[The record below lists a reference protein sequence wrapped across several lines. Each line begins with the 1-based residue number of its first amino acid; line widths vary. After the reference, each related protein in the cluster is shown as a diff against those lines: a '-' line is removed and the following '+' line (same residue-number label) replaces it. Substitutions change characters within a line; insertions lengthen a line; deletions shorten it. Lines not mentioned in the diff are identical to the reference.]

1 MDKSRESP
9 KPYMVTLENTEYKI
23 KLLCNTNIMENDTLY
38 VTDHD
43 MNIDKLEYEKFHN
56 SYCKNILGISKKS
69 SNANVLGELGRFPL
83 SHLLWS
89 NNLKYWMCM
98 AQGSEN
104 LLLNSIFQHAI
115 KTNRWGQNIKYLLFK
130 NGLGMEGDPGQKFLL
145 PV

>member
-1 MDKSRESP
+1 MGKSRESP
-9 KPYMVTLENTEYKI
+9 KPYMVTLENIEYKI

-83 SHLLWS
+83 PHLLWS
-89 NNLKYWMCM
+89 NNLKYWSVWHKAVKIYC
-98 AQGSEN
+98 GFFFSTCNKN
-104 LLLNSIFQHAI
+104 LSLVS
-115 KTNRWGQNIKYLLFK
+115 KYR
-130 NGLGMEGDPGQKFLL
+130 L
-145 PV
+145 PIV